1 MKKIFGFYTKSP
13 LILRIAIGLVIGVC
27 LGLWVPQASFV
38 TVFGDIFVGALK
50 AIAPL
55 LVFVL
60 VVASLASAGQGLGRR
75 FRTVTIL
82 YMLSTFL
89 AAVVAVAGSYMF
101 KVKIPLEAAAEQS
114 APAGLG
120 EVFKTLLSNMVM
132 NPVAALMNANYIG
145 ILTWSVILG
154 LALRVGAGEKTKA
167 VLTDVS
173 NAVIVDF
180 LLAGGVTQDEIT
192 VSVPQISDKLA
203 NEYGDNNRAFR
214 YIAKNVVTVCT
225 SDVDKVLALMSS
237 QADLLKKGVVVAGND
252 WENPVEFKYE
262 GLNEIKPQMIEEAT
276 RNARET
282 AQKFAQDSDSSLGK
296 IKTANQGTFTIGD
309 RDSNTPYIKRVR
321 VVTSVTYY
329 LKN

>member
-1 MKKIFGFYTKSP
+1 MDMDKGKFYSG
-13 LILRIAIGLVIGVC
+13 LSIMVGLVILGVMIPTA
-27 LGLWVPQASFV
+27 VMKYRSF
-38 TVFGDIFVGALK
+38 D
-50 AIAPL
+50 
-55 LVFVL
+55 
-60 VVASLASAGQGLGRR
+60 
-75 FRTVTIL
+75 RTVNVKGL
-82 YMLSTFL
+82 CEKEVR
-89 AAVVAVAGSYMF
+89 AD
-101 KVKIPLEAAAEQS
+101 KVIWPIVYKVMSDNVQS
-114 APAGLG
+114 IY
-120 EVFKTLLSNMVM
+120 SQ
-132 NPVAALMNANYIG
+132 
-145 ILTWSVILG
+145 
-154 LALRVGAGEKTKA
+154 
-167 VLTDVS
+167 TDVS

-276 RNARET
+276 QNARET

-296 IKTANQGTFTIGD
+296 IKTANQGTFTIED
-309 RDSNTPYIKRVR
+309 RDSNTPYIKKVR

-329 LKN
+329 LNN